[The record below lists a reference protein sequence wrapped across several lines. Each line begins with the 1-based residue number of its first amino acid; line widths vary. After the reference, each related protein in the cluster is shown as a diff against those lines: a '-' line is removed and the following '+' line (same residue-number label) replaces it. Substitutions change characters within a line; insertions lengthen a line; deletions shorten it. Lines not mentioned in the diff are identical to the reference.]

1 MGNLKSVFLVWKA
14 IFLLAVA
21 GTSQDISQLHLKGT
35 LPGTFLN
42 PGMPLNKNWNISLAN
57 FSISLGTDGPSID
70 GITSKNAAGQ
80 RYIDVK
86 KLPSNP
92 QEYYNVNLETSVHTL
107 DLGIRAWGVGILA
120 GHRFFS
126 GGNIRYTG
134 SLLELAAKGNAA
146 FIGQQLQIGPSLD
159 ATAYNEVYLG
169 AQKTINNFTLGVRA
183 KLIYG
188 TASLVTEESDILFTT
203 KQEYYQL
210 ELKNNYLLRSSGL
223 LRYNDFDDITVNL
236 PGFTFDNFFYNN
248 RGIAVDLGASF
259 KAGDK
264 LTFSASALDLGS
276 IKWDFFPRKY
286 SSTGTFTYDG
296 LDIIKYLGDTTQI
309 SVADTILEEFK
320 VLSGQQPYKT
330 LLNNTF
336 TVGAVYEISPGWT
349 ANGLYLLRNEYGSR
363 KHYLTLSTVKKISVF
378 DLGIQYS
385 VSKNNYFSL
394 GFYTR
399 LNAGF
404 FSGFFST
411 DNIFGVFS
419 PFRSKSAN
427 LRLGASLQF

>member
-276 IKWDFFPRKY
+276 IKWDFLRRKY
-286 SSTGTFTYDG
+286 FRQSGMK
-296 LDIIKYLGDTTQI
+296 DI
-309 SVADTILEEFK
+309 
-320 VLSGQQPYKT
+320 
-330 LLNNTF
+330 
-336 TVGAVYEISPGWT
+336 
-349 ANGLYLLRNEYGSR
+349 
-363 KHYLTLSTVKKISVF
+363 
-378 DLGIQYS
+378 
-385 VSKNNYFSL
+385 
-394 GFYTR
+394 
-399 LNAGF
+399 
-404 FSGFFST
+404 
-411 DNIFGVFS
+411 
-419 PFRSKSAN
+419 
-427 LRLGASLQF
+427 